1 MQTLQRVQDLCDQV
15 STQISS
21 EAINAPKINKAAQ
34 ARIRANLNELKK
46 LITPAKQASVE
57 LCK

>member
-1 MQTLQRVQDLCDQV
+1 MEILQRVQDLCDQV
-15 STQISS
+15 STQISN
-21 EAINAPKINKAAQ
+21 EAANAPKVNKAAQ

-46 LITPAKQASVE
+46 LITPAKSESVA